1 MSADPQRKAGSEPHP
16 TAAVLLLA
24 IGAGIAFGAL
34 RYEFGSFDNPGAG
47 FVPFFAGLAIT
58 GFSAITLG
66 QALKRG
72 WCPMGD
78 LWPPGA
84 GWRRPAAATVILIV
98 YAALL
103 RDLGFLIATLLLMLY
118 LFRVL
123 QPSSWKETVAAALG
137 TTLGFYLIFQIWL
150 EAQLP
155 RGWLGF

>member
-1 MSADPQRKAGSEPHP
+1 MNADPQRKAGSESHP
-16 TAAVLLLA
+16 TAAILLLA
-24 IGAGIAFGAL
+24 IGAVIALGAL

-47 FVPFFAGLAIT
+47 FVPFFSGLAIA

-72 WCPMGD
+72 WRPMGD
-78 LWPPGA
+78 LWQGA
-84 GWRRPAAATVILIV
+84 NWHRPAAATVILIV
-98 YAALL
+98 YAAFLK
-103 RDLGFLIATLLLMLY
+103 DLGFLIATLLLMLY

-123 QPSSWKETVAAALG
+123 QPSSWKETVVAALG
-137 TTLGFYLIFQIWL
+137 TALGFYLIFQIWL